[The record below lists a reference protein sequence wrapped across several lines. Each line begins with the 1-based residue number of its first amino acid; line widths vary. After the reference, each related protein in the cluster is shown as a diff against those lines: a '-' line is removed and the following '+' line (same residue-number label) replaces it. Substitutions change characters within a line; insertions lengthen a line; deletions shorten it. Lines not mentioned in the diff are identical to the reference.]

1 VAALLGFRHYHLVEM
16 AAEEVAA
23 MLLGLHPGVERV
35 DLRIEKPG
43 ALEGR
48 ARAASVEVRRTRRDY
63 PVSVLAAEHG
73 SQMLL
78 ETREARLDLLR
89 IEPGQSICI
98 GPSYPA
104 RSLEW
109 VVEGAL
115 EASAGAEG
123 TAVRFVPSLPSGVN
137 HSTSE
142 APTRFR
148 NPALESA
155 CLFRCWK
162 RTP

>member
-1 VAALLGFRHYHLVEM
+1 MSFIDTNGVENGTLLG
-16 AAEEVAA
+16 
-23 MLLGLHPGVERV
+23 
-35 DLRIEKPG
+35 
-43 ALEGR
+43 
-48 ARAASVEVRRTRRDY
+48 
-63 PVSVLAAEHG
+63 AEHG
-73 SQMLL
+73 AQVLL

-89 IEPGQSICI
+89 IEPGHSVCT

-104 RSLEW
+104 CSLEW

-115 EASAGAEG
+115 DAAPGADAA
-123 TAVRFVPSLPSGVN
+123 TRDAAIQRLVPSLPAGVIQ
-137 HSTSE
+137 SISE

-148 NPALESA
+148 NPGPEWA